1 MGRLGEEGG
10 GQIEEIRLLWVVSAR
25 VAGMV
30 DSSYVTYISLIVAE
44 VGRSGM
50 VDSSYVT
57 YISLIVAEVGRL
69 VK

>member
-1 MGRLGEEGG
+1 MG
-10 GQIEEIRLLWVVSAR
+10 SFS
-25 VAGMV
+25 AGMV
-30 DSSYVTYISLIVAE
+30 DSSYLTYISLIVAE
-44 VGRSGM
+44 VGRLGM